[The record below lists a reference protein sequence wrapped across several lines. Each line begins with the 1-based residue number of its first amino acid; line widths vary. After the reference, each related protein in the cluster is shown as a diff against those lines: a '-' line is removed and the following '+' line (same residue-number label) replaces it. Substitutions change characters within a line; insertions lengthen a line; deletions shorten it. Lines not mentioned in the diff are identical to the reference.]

1 MCKFIP
7 EPCPQ
12 PLSAVP
18 SLPSFLSPSLL
29 CELLNSSA
37 KQKGSLIHTSGEP
50 CSHPGWLLDP
60 REAPARAPMV
70 SEPLTRGRPVSP
82 PHPPEAAPSVGR
94 WWVRSAERDLRLC
107 LHKGESYL
115 FSWTPWAATRIPDP
129 GGLCRAE
136 CP

>member
-1 MCKFIP
+1 M
-7 EPCPQ
+7 
-12 PLSAVP
+12 LLWSA
-18 SLPSFLSPSLL
+18 SPS
-29 CELLNSSA
+29 
-37 KQKGSLIHTSGEP
+37 
-50 CSHPGWLLDP
+50 
-60 REAPARAPMV
+60 
-70 SEPLTRGRPVSP
+70 
-82 PHPPEAAPSVGR
+82 PEAAPSPHLTHQRLAPSVGR